1 MIVVN
6 VKYNH
11 SSVCEITITGHANY
25 ADFGKDIVC
34 SSVSSIVI
42 TTVNGI
48 DSVVP
53 NFLTVEEKKD
63 QMKLIVQYDNEIGQK
78 LLWNMI
84 ELLKELQVNYPKN
97 IIVK

>member
-1 MIVVN
+1 MIVVK

-53 NFLTVEEKKD
+53 NFLTVEEKKN
-63 QMKLIVQYDNEIGQK
+63 QMRLIVRHDNEIGQK

>member
-1 MIVVN
+1 M
-6 VKYNH
+6 
-11 SSVCEITITGHANY
+11 GHANY

-48 DSVVP
+48 DSVVSD
-53 NFLTVEEKKD
+53 FLMVEEKKD
-63 QMKLIVQYDNEIGQK
+63 QMKLIVQRDDEIGQK

>member
-1 MIVVN
+1 MIVVK
-6 VKYNH
+6 VKYNQ
-11 SSVCEITITGHANY
+11 SSVCEVTITGHANY

-48 DSVVP
+48 DSVVSG
-53 NFLTVEEKKD
+53 FLMVEEKKD
-63 QMKLIVQYDNEIGQK
+63 QMKLIVQRDDEIGQK

>member
-1 MIVVN
+1 MIKVILTKKDDNVN
-6 VKYNH
+6 KVIIN
-11 SSVCEITITGHANY
+11 GHAGY
-25 ADFGKDIVC
+25 DDFGKDIVC

-48 DSVVP
+48 DSVAPGV
-53 NFLTVEEKKD
+53 LTGEEKKD
-63 QMKLIVQYDNEIGQK
+63 QMKLIVQCDDEIGQK